1 MRYVVP
7 GLFFSVLV
15 ACTGGP
21 GPIDQ
26 TGNGSSGASGL
37 TSSSGGNSGGTSS
50 SGDPTSG
57 GGGGGSGTTTKSVS
71 ASEVSQACVE
81 STDCVAVYEGSVCDA
96 CKCPNAA
103 IAKDSLAEYG
113 SKFQN
118 ASSSCP
124 TTDVECAADCAQ
136 ATPVCSQGTCTI
148 NR

>member
-1 MRYVVP
+1 MRYVIP
-7 GLFFSVLV
+7 GLLVAVFV

-26 TGNGSSGASGL
+26 TGGGSSGSL
-37 TSSSGGNSGGTSS
+37 TSSSGGTSGGTSS

-57 GGGGGSGTTTKSVS
+57 GGGGGSGGSNNKTVS

-81 STDCVAVYEGSVCDA
+81 STDCVAVYEGAVCDA

-113 SKFQN
+113 SKFQS
-118 ASSSCP
+118 AGCP
-124 TTDVECAADCAQ
+124 TTDVACAADCAE
-136 ATPVCSQGTCTI
+136 ATPVCAQGTCTI

>member
-1 MRYVVP
+1 MRFVIP
-7 GLFFSVLV
+7 GLLFAAFVV

-26 TGNGSSGASGL
+26 TGNGSSGL
-37 TSSSGGNSGGTSS
+37 TSSSGSSNNGGSS

-57 GGGGGSGTTTKSVS
+57 GGGSGGGGTSTKTVS

-81 STDCVAVYEGSVCDA
+81 STDCVAVYEGSACDA

-103 IAKDSLAEYG
+103 IAKDALAEYG
-113 SKFQN
+113 TKFQS
-118 ASSSCP
+118 AGCP
-124 TTDVECAADCAQ
+124 ETDVACAADCAE
-136 ATPVCSQGTCTI
+136 ATAVCTDGTCTI